1 VTKPLR
7 VGVVGG
13 GYGQAVLVP
22 AFRSI
27 PGVSIDVICAST
39 AGRAGAF
46 AQRLGIPRW
55 TGDWRE
61 LARDP
66 EIDVVAVSVPPTV
79 QVPILQAAIAAGKHV
94 FAEKPLAMNAAE
106 ARAIVEA
113 ARAAGVV
120 GALDFE
126 FRELSAWQ
134 RVRALL
140 AEGAIGSVCHVYY
153 SWRIETYGHRE
164 NLLNWKRTAEGG
176 GGTLNQF
183 GSHALDSIVWLFG
196 PARVH
201 SAQLLRA
208 GAGTGDARVE
218 ALLEAGAGVP
228 VSLSIAAD
236 APFGSGHRL
245 EIYGKDGALVLE
257 NRGSDYASGFTL
269 ALGRRGGPLAPV
281 ELEPFPPGADGRIV
295 ATGRV
300 VRRFVE
306 AVSAGAR
313 TVSPGLED
321 GLRVQELIDAIRAAD
336 QRSPWPPQ
344 S

>member
-1 VTKPLR
+1 
-7 VGVVGG
+7 
-13 GYGQAVLVP
+13 
-22 AFRSI
+22 
-27 PGVSIDVICAST
+27 
-39 AGRAGAF
+39 
-46 AQRLGIPRW
+46 
-55 TGDWRE
+55 
-61 LARDP
+61 
-66 EIDVVAVSVPPTV
+66 
-79 QVPILQAAIAAGKHV
+79 VPILRAAIAAGKHV
-94 FAEKPLAMNAAE
+94 FAEKPLAMNVAD

-134 RVRALL
+134 RTRALL
-140 AEGAIGSVCHVYY
+140 AEGAIGPVRHVYY

-164 NLLNWKRTAEGG
+164 NQVNWKRDAAGG

-196 PARVH
+196 PTRVRT
-201 SAQLLRA
+201 SQLLRA
-208 GAGTGDARVE
+208 SAGTGDARVE
-218 ALLEAGAGVP
+218 ALLEAGPGIP

-245 EIYGKDGALVLE
+245 EIYGDGGALVLE

-269 ALGRRGGPLAPV
+269 TLARRGGSPAPV
-281 ELEPFPPGADGRIV
+281 ELEPFPPGSDGRIV

-300 VRRFVE
+300 VRHFVE
-306 AVSAGAR
+306 AVAAGVK

-336 QRSPWPPQ
+336 QRSPWPLQ